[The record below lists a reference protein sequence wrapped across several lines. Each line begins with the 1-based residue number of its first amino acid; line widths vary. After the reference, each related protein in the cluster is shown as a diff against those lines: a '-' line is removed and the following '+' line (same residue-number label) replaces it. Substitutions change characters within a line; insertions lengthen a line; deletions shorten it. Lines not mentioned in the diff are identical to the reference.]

1 MRVCARTG
9 IRCVPWC
16 SRRLH
21 RRRCASG
28 ADGCEK
34 ASPAQAVTAL
44 WCLAAVVRA
53 TCRRAPPIS
62 SGNPPTRQALS
73 SPPGTY
79 STAPAW
85 LICGLFTVR
94 AWHGRSSTSTRPW
107 GALFGVGR
115 GRVLLRAVA
124 FELADAIS
132 VPSRAP
138 VTREGVHAER
148 NAAELV
154 KNYRVYHTA
163 MKAKMELAREGSGAR
178 SLTSLVDI
186 GRRLSA
192 VDFVVFLT
200 IFRDGNTSCVRPLN
214 TMAQRAGEDGGR
226 DRAADGEVCRAA

>member
-1 MRVCARTG
+1 MMIPQAPKYELCTRFVSEIESDDRTDFSHARAVMDELSIPETAYTTFDLWAVRY
-9 IRCVPWC
+9 ICECV
-16 SRRLH
+16 
-21 RRRCASG
+21 
-28 ADGCEK
+28 
-34 ASPAQAVTAL
+34 
-44 WCLAAVVRA
+44 
-53 TCRRAPPIS
+53 
-62 SGNPPTRQALS
+62 
-73 SPPGTY
+73 
-79 STAPAW
+79 
-85 LICGLFTVR
+85 
-94 AWHGRSSTSTRPW
+94 STRAADLIWLYAHPTGPLLTSW
-107 GALFGVGR
+107 DLFHRAGVADLRAVRRQGLAVEVIDIHKAMGALFGVGR

-214 TMAQRAGEDGGR
+214 TLAQRA
-226 DRAADGEVCRAA
+226 